1 MRAVE
6 RPAITAE
13 MNRHITGVSLLKIKT
28 VPLMKRIC
36 TCDVHFQ
43 PCVQDMCSVG
53 TSNSGSKQIQKMI
66 QDMPNWL
73 RPTAGFG
80 IGLQSIF
87 LLTDQFE
94 VDTSTG
100 TETFHA
106 VVHSKRTGGYLQ
118 LQRAEKSLPRGTTIR
133 IQFKMP
139 ENFQFSFG
147 GETDQYLEFHLDPI
161 SPEDYTGEVRVLES
175 IRINCQDS
183 KQ

>member
-1 MRAVE
+1 MNKKIYESYPVQVKLSTLPDGLVQVE
-6 RPAITAE
+6 ITD
-13 MNRHITGVSLLKIKT
+13 RGTGISVDSF
-28 VPLMKRIC
+28 KR
-36 TCDVHFQ
+36 
-43 PCVQDMCSVG
+43 MCSVG

-139 ENFQFSFG
+139 
-147 GETDQYLEFHLDPI
+147 GEFPI
-161 SPEDYTGEVRVLES
+161 LLWRRDRPVFRVSLGS
-175 IRINCQDS
+175 DKS
-183 KQ
+183 